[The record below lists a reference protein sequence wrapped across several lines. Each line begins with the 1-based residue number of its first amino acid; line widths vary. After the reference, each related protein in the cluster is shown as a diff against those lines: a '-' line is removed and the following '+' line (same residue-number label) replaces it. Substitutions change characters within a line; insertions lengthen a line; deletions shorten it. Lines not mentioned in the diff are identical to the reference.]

1 VELTF
6 GERVRAAAVQDFKKF
21 WSAYRYWVTFV
32 GMLLAPLLVRAVRQG
47 LSKMTIG
54 DLLLSALFGLCLSLA
69 GTWIIALWKGAESL
83 DAALR
88 NELTK
93 RDTKILSYET
103 AHHKPQ
109 RTPAEHHRY
118 KSAQLALDR
127 LGEPALMA
135 LRHLSTYGELVFGL
149 THPPLP
155 EGMNLGEA
163 MNIYLACVGEGLAA
177 RRDINANID
186 TECPSVIFQIAPGMK
201 AALEELLYV

>member
-1 VELTF
+1 MELTF
-6 GERVRAAAVQDFKKF
+6 GQRVRKAAVTDFKKF
-21 WSAYRYWVTFV
+21 WTAYRYWVTIV
-32 GMLLAPLLVRAVRQG
+32 GLLLAPLLVRVLGHG
-47 LSKMTIG
+47 LSKMTVG
-54 DLLLSALFGLCLSLA
+54 NLFLSALVGFCLSLA
-69 GTWIIALWKGAESL
+69 GTGIIALWKGAESL

-88 NELTK
+88 DKLSE

-103 AHHKPQ
+103 EHRKPQ
-109 RTPAEHHRY
+109 RTPAEDHRY
-118 KSAQLALDR
+118 KSAELALVR
-127 LGEPALMA
+127 LGQPAFIA

-155 EGMNLGEA
+155 EGMGLGQA
-163 MNIYLACVGEGLAA
+163 MNVYRACVEEGLVV